1 MQTIDQIFQTQ
12 IDIKKSTFLSF
23 LCPFKDF
30 KFLIE
35 TLKKEHPKAVHFVY
49 AYRVL

>member
-23 LCPFKDF
+23 LCP
-30 KFLIE
+30 
-35 TLKKEHPKAVHFVY
+35 
-49 AYRVL
+49 

>member
-23 LCPFKDF
+23 LCPF
-30 KFLIE
+30 
-35 TLKKEHPKAVHFVY
+35 
-49 AYRVL
+49 

>member
-35 TLKKEHPKAVHFVY
+35 TLKKNIQKPFILSMLIVF
-49 AYRVL
+49 

>member
-30 KFLIE
+30 KF
-35 TLKKEHPKAVHFVY
+35 
-49 AYRVL
+49 

>member
-23 LCPFKDF
+23 
-30 KFLIE
+30 
-35 TLKKEHPKAVHFVY
+35 
-49 AYRVL
+49 